1 MFYFLNTIIKRISG
15 RYLRYQLEEYWYKS
29 KKNIFQTKYKKKALF
44 ITLPITFHLKE
55 NNKWFNR
62 DSLYERDRLIA
73 NHLNKKK
80 YQVDIESSEINT
92 NNFDK
97 DYDLIINMNSNIQIF
112 KNKENAKIIYLATTS
127 YYKFNNQSEKK
138 RKDRIKKK
146 FNIELPLKRQIN
158 ETNFEIY
165 NEIFLIGNS
174 FTKNTYPKI
183 IQKKIKLMTNFPIEF
198 SKRNILKVKRVNIN
212 QRKKNFL
219 FLGSSKGAIHKGI
232 DIAIETFSRLH
243 DFNLFIFTK
252 QKNDTEFFETYK
264 NHINKNIHIYDF
276 IDIKSEDFLEI
287 ALNCQFALS
296 LSCSEGMSGSLL
308 NVMSLGIIPIATK
321 ETGIELDKVFIV
333 EDDINLLEKKIK
345 FFNNLTNKEIHKL
358 SERAS
363 KISDTKK
370 REFIDS
376 LEKLL
381 Q

>member
-80 YQVDIESSEINT
+80 YQIDIESNQINT
-92 NNFDK
+92 NKFDK